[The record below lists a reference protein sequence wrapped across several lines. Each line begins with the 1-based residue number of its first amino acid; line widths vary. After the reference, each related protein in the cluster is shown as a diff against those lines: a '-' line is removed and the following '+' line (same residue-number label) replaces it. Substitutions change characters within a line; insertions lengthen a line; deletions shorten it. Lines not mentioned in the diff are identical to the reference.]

1 MAPFRIL
8 PPAPSQGAYHLLF
21 AALVLT
27 GLYVGR
33 DILAPLALAL
43 LLTIAAIPV
52 VGWLERYRVP
62 RLVAV
67 LFVLCLMIGVMV
79 GVLHLVFTQ
88 TFVLLAEMPRY
99 EAELRAK
106 IQLVA
111 AGSGPIDD
119 VARLIDRLTEGL
131 SQGLPGAG
139 APAPAMPAAAT
150 SPFSALLAVGHAVV
164 APMAMLAIT
173 FLLMAFLLMQ
183 REDVRDRALRLAGT
197 DDMHRTTR
205 AMQEAT
211 DRVGRF
217 LLMQLVVNA
226 CFGTGMGLGLWA
238 LGVPQAPLWGALGF
252 VLRFVPFLGAP
263 LAALF
268 PLVMA
273 FATTPGWM
281 TVILVLALFV
291 VVDITVTYVLEP
303 WLFGVSTGVTPLAL
317 VLSSVFWGAL
327 WGPVGLILTPALTAC
342 LAILGRNLPGLGFLD
357 VMLSD
362 RPALSAPERFY
373 QRLLAGDPRGAV
385 AQLAEAADQT
395 DEVEAIRVLAEPAL
409 LRIAEERSASEF
421 GPAMAVRAARTLMTT
436 LEPRETPAASPG
448 IVVTPLAGAVD
459 RAAAAVVVAG
469 LHGATPGG
477 GPTGAAVGTPG
488 PTAQFIVLVMTGG
501 VSGHRAE
508 RMQALLRRL
517 GIPCCVYAPTA
528 AAQAWAASQELPVAT
543 DLAALLG
550 RLEEVVTGA

>member
-52 VGWLERYRVP
+52 VGWLERHRAP

-67 LFVLCLMIGVMV
+67 LLVLCLMIGVMA

-88 TFVLLAEMPRY
+88 TFLLLTEMPRY

-106 IQLVA
+106 LQLIA

-119 VARLIDRLTEGL
+119 VVRLIERLAEGL
-131 SQGLPGAG
+131 SHRG
-139 APAPAMPAAAT
+139 PASNTPAAVVPAVTT
-150 SPFSALLAVGHAVV
+150 SPFSAILTMGRVVV
-164 APMAMLAIT
+164 APLAMLAIT
-173 FLLMAFLLMQ
+173 LLLMAFLLMQ

-211 DRVGRF
+211 DRIGRF

-226 CFGTGMGLGLWA
+226 CFGAGMGVGLWA
-238 LGVPQAPLWGALGF
+238 LGVPQAPLWGVLGF

-281 TVILVLALFV
+281 TVMAVLALFV

-317 VLSSVFWGAL
+317 VLSSIFWGAL

-373 QRLLAGDPRGAV
+373 QRLLAGDPRAAV
-385 AQLAEAADQT
+385 AQLTEAADQT

-409 LRIAEERSASEF
+409 LRIADERSASEF
-421 GPAMAVRAARTLMTT
+421 GPAMAVRAARTLMTS
-436 LEPRETPAASPG
+436 LEQRDTPNASPG
-448 IVVTPLAGAVD
+448 IIVTPLAGAVD
-459 RAAAAVVVAG
+459 HAAAAVVVAG
-469 LHGATPGG
+469 LHGATQMG
-477 GPTGAAVGTPG
+477 GAAVGMPSRAA
-488 PTAQFIVLVMTGG
+488 PFIVLAMTGG
-501 VSGHRAE
+501 ASGHRAE
-508 RMQALLRRL
+508 RMRALLHRL
-517 GIPCCVYAPTA
+517 GVPCCVYAPTA
-528 AAQAWAASQELPVAT
+528 AAQAWAASQELPAVT

-550 RLEEVVTGA
+550 HLEEVLTGA